1 MFRPDQ
7 SGYEKALTQ
16 SGLQSKRTIILHGEL
31 GEKFGKTHEIAAHRG
46 SEIIRHLVS
55 FYSDFAPYFAER
67 QWEMKIGE
75 RAVDYE
81 MELRFPLN
89 ANTVEIFPVVAG
101 GKTKGLGKILTGMLI
116 IGLTIATAGG
126 FAAFGSAFAAGFG
139 GTAVAGA
146 SGIAGGI
153 AASTAAVG
161 AAGIMIPFLGVSL
174 STIGLM
180 FGSAMILG
188 GLAQALAPKVEND
201 DPSARGPESFIFNE
215 VTNTTGEGNPVP
227 LCFGKFLTGSHV
239 IHGSIRNS
247 NIRSFSHDPNFPE
260 GQPGFNAND
269 WVLR

>member
-31 GEKFGKTHEIAAHRG
+31 GEKFGTTHEIAAHRG

-55 FYSDFAPYFAER
+55 FYEDFAPYFAER

-89 ANTVEIFPVVAG
+89 ASTVEIFPVVAG

-126 FAAFGSAFAAGFG
+126 FAAFGTAFAAGSAG
-139 GTAVAGA
+139 AGVAGG
-146 SGIAGGI
+146 SI
-153 AASTAAVG
+153 AAGLSAAVTSV
-161 AAGIMIPFLGVSL
+161 AATGFVIPVLGISL
-174 STIGLM
+174 SSIGLM

-227 LCFGKFLTGSHV
+227 LCFGKFLAGSHV

-260 GQPGFNAND
+260 GQPGFNAID